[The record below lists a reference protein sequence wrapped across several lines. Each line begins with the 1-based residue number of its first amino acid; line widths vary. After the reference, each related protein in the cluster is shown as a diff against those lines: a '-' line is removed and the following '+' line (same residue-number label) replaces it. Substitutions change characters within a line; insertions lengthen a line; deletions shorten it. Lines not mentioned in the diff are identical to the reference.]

1 MINRAPVA
9 LPRSFWLHLVLPRA
23 VILLAL
29 FTIGGMVRVPVGV
42 LYVLLAADI
51 LFFIWQFLRFQANAD
66 NHLQS
71 MGGMTLIW
79 GGYLVMLIAGFASIS
94 LWWGAFLYSSQSET
108 PELFTDQ
115 MDRLHAAE
123 YDLGLSDDKLSLTF
137 KGTIAFGLTKR
148 ATELIVENP
157 QLVGVRLTSNGGH
170 IYEARGFANLI
181 REHGLNTKV
190 QGDCSS
196 ACTLVFVAGTHRS
209 LSPGGRLGFH
219 SYALEFG
226 PALPNLDLEKEQNK
240 DREFFR
246 SQGINESFLIQ
257 MFDEPNTELW
267 YPSRSEASEAG
278 LFTQ

>member
-9 LPRSFWLHLVLPRA
+9 LPQSFWLHLVLPRA

-29 FTIGGMVRVPVGV
+29 VTISSTVRVPVGF
-42 LYVLLAADI
+42 LYVLLVADI
-51 LFFIWQFLRFQANAD
+51 LFFIRQFLRFQANAD

-79 GGYLVMLIAGFASIS
+79 AGYLVTLVAGFASIS
-94 LWWGAFLYSSQSET
+94 LWWGAFLFSSQPET

-123 YDLGLSDDKLSLTF
+123 YELSLSDDLLSLTF
-137 KGTIAFGLTKR
+137 NGTITFGLTKR
-148 ATELIVENP
+148 ATELIAENP

-181 REHGLNTKV
+181 REHGLNTMV
-190 QGDCSS
+190 RGDCSS
-196 ACTLVFVAGTHRS
+196 ACTLVFVAGAHRS
-209 LSPGGRLGFH
+209 MTPDARLGFH

-226 PALPNLDLEKEQNK
+226 STLPNLDLEKEQNK
-240 DREFFR
+240 DRDFFR
-246 SQGINESFLIQ
+246 GQGINEAFLIQ

-267 YPSRSEASEAG
+267 YPSREEALKAG
-278 LFTQ
+278 LLTQ